1 MDQVIEMPIENIE
14 RDLEQPR
21 KNFEDIGLL
30 CSSILKEGLLE
41 PLKVEYDEK
50 KGKYMLI
57 DGERRHRALEILS
70 KEDKLYKNVP
80 VIIIK
85 SKNRFITQLSTDIHK
100 KKLSVFEEAEAFEK
114 IIKSGKYELEDLPAI
129 LGIRLSY
136 ITKRLKLLAISIK
149 IQNLIKEKIIPASVI
164 MDVDFKR
171 FKGAEQEIIKEV
183 GSINI
188 FKNKNSSKIKI
199 KRIIDQKLNSKKAII
214 EQFNRDLKSFTDVL
228 KQFEHKIEEH
238 KIEEY
243 IGESLED
250 AIKILNKTIEEIE
263 KLETSNNMVKSLY
276 SELKELKKVYGGNA
290 EISNKMIKESSHSH
304 RLPSKEDNN
313 GRK

>member
-1 MDQVIEMPIENIE
+1 MAQVIEMPIENIE
-14 RDLEQPR
+14 RDSEQPR

-70 KEDKLYKNVP
+70 KQDKLYKNVS

-100 KKLSVFEEAEAFEK
+100 RKLSVFEEAEAFDK
-114 IIKSGKYELEDLPAI
+114 IINSGKYELEDLPAI

-136 ITKRLKLLAISIK
+136 ITKRLKLLALSNK
-149 IQNLIKEKIIPASVI
+149 TQRLIKEKKIPASVI

-171 FKGAEQEIIKEV
+171 FKGAEQEIIREID
-183 GSINI
+183 SIKI
-188 FKNKNSSKIKI
+188 FKNKNSTKIKI
-199 KRIIDQKLNSKKAII
+199 KRIIEEKLNSKKAII
-214 EQFNRDLKSFTDVL
+214 EQFNKDLNSFTDIL
-228 KQFEHKIEEH
+228 KQFEYKIEEY

-250 AIKILNKTIEEIE
+250 AIKSLNKTIEYID
-263 KLETSNNMVKSLY
+263 KLEISNNTIKSLY
-276 SELKELKKVYGGNA
+276 SRLKELKKVYGGNA
-290 EISNKMIKESSHSH
+290 EISNKMIKENSQTN
-304 RLPSKEDNN
+304 D
-313 GRK
+313 